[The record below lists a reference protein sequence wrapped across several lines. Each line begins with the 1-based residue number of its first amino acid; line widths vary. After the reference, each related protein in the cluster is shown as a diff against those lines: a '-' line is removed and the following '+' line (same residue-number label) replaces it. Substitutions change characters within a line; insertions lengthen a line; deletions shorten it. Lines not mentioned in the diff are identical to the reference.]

1 MAGKKEKKV
10 SRERETGTGFGT
22 GFGGIMK
29 GLADLVEKLG
39 ELAEK
44 GEELS
49 KTGEIQGKKDV
60 KGVYGFTVKVGLGD
74 QGIKVE
80 PFGNVRTD
88 KKTGQAEVQEIREP
102 MVDVFDEKEYVLVVA
117 EMPGI
122 GADDLRIDLRDDVLA
137 IAAEKGDKKYRK
149 EILLSGT
156 FSPEKMTVACNSG
169 VVEIK
174 LLR

>member
-1 MAGKKEKKV
+1 MAGKKGKNMTHKT
-10 SRERETGTGFGT
+10 ETTFGA
-22 GFGGIMK
+22 GLGGIMK
-29 GLADLVEKLG
+29 GLGDLVGKLG

-49 KTGEIQGKKDV
+49 KTGEIQGKKSV
-60 KGVYGFTVKVGLGD
+60 KGVYGFTVKVGLGH

-88 KKTGQAEVQEIREP
+88 KTTGQAEVQEIREP
-102 MVDVFDEKEYVLVVA
+102 MVDIFEEKGFVLVVA

-122 GADDLRIDLRDDVLA
+122 GPKDVRIDLRDDVLA
-137 IAAEKGDKKYRK
+137 IAAEKSDKKYRK
-149 EILLSGT
+149 EILLPGN
-156 FSPEKMTVACNSG
+156 FSQEKMTVSCNNG
-169 VVEIK
+169 VVEVK

>member
-1 MAGKKEKKV
+1 MAMAGKKGKNV
-10 SRERETGTGFGT
+10 THRTETSFGA
-22 GFGGIMK
+22 GLGGIMK
-29 GLADLVEKLG
+29 GLGDLVEKLG

-49 KTGEIQGKKDV
+49 KTGEIQGKKGV

-88 KKTGQAEVQEIREP
+88 KTTGQAEVQEIREP
-102 MVDVFDEKEYVLVVA
+102 MVDIFEEKGFVLVVA

-122 GADDLRIDLRDDVLA
+122 GPKDVRIDLRDDVLA
-137 IAAEKGDKKYRK
+137 IAAVKGDKKYRK
-149 EILLSGT
+149 EILLPGN
-156 FSPEKMTVACNSG
+156 FSPEKMTVSCNNG
-169 VVEIK
+169 VVEVK

>member
-1 MAGKKEKKV
+1 MTMAGKKGKKGTH
-10 SRERETGTGFGT
+10 ETETSFGA

-29 GLADLVEKLG
+29 GLGDLVEKLG

-49 KTGEIQGKKDV
+49 KTGEIQGKKGV

-88 KKTGQAEVQEIREP
+88 KTTGQAEVQEIREP
-102 MVDVFDEKEYVLVVA
+102 MVDIFEEKGFVLVVA

-122 GADDLRIDLRDDVLA
+122 GPKDVRIDLRDDVLA
-137 IAAEKGDKKYRK
+137 ISAARGDKKYKK
-149 EILLSGT
+149 EILLPGN
-156 FSPEKMTVACNSG
+156 FSPEKMTVSCNNG
-169 VVEIK
+169 VVEVK
-174 LLR
+174 LAR

>member
-1 MAGKKEKKV
+1 MTGKKGKKV
-10 SRERETGTGFGT
+10 THETETSFGA
-22 GFGGIMK
+22 GLGGIMK
-29 GLADLVEKLG
+29 GLGDLVEKLG

-49 KTGEIQGKKDV
+49 KTGEIQGKKGV

-88 KKTGQAEVQEIREP
+88 KTTGQAEVQEIREP
-102 MVDVFDEKEYVLVVA
+102 MVDIFEEKGFVLVVA

-122 GADDLRIDLRDDVLA
+122 GPKDVRIDLRDDVLA
-137 IAAEKGDKKYRK
+137 IAAVKGDKKYSK
-149 EILLSGT
+149 EILLPGN
-156 FSPEKMTVACNSG
+156 FSPEKMTVSCNNG
-169 VVEIK
+169 VVEVK